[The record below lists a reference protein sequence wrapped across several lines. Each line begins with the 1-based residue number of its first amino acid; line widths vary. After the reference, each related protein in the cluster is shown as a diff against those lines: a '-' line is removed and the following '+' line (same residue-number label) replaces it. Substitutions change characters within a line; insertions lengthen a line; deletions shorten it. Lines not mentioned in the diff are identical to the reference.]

1 MEFLGIGPMELLLIL
16 VIALLIFGPDR
27 LPEIGAGLGKA
38 IREFR
43 EMSQGI
49 TDEINQ
55 EMKGASAPIRELQE
69 DVKELVDLSPNVE
82 PAAEPE
88 ESADSLPSEEQS
100 PAT

>member
-27 LPEIGAGLGKA
+27 LPEIGSGLGKA

-55 EMKGASAPIRELQE
+55 ELKGASAPVRELQE
-69 DVKELVDLSPNVE
+69 EVKELVDPGLNEEPVE
-82 PAAEPE
+82 ETEKDAVAPA
-88 ESADSLPSEEQS
+88 SEEQS